1 MTTPTARWTAAV
13 SGMTCDACERHVT
26 NAVEAIGG
34 RDVSASWSEG
44 TATFNAAGIDE
55 AALGAAVRDA
65 GYELGEVRR
74 TGDLQP
80 VADGDDVEWDLAIIG
95 SGSAAF
101 AAAIKATEAGAR
113 VVVIEKGTP
122 GGTCVNVG
130 CVPSKALLV
139 AAEAHHRGR
148 SHAFAGV
155 AHIAGGQPDLA
166 AIVAQKDELV
176 GALRQAKYLDL
187 IDAYGFTL
195 RHGTARFIDA
205 DTISVDDEPL
215 RAANYLIATGARPAL
230 PPIEGL
236 DAVDYLTS
244 TSALELT
251 EVPARLAVVGA
262 NAIGLELGQAFAHL
276 GADVTFLDI
285 AERVAPFEEPE
296 ISGALTDVLVGDG
309 AHAVTGAQIK
319 RVSQAADGTVTIE
332 GDLADLGTTLTVD
345 RVLVATG
352 RAPNT
357 AELNLGSAGVDVDR
371 RGFVVVDEFL
381 RTTNTRVWAAGD
393 VTASPQFVYVSASEG
408 AIVADN
414 AISGAKR
421 STDYRTLPRVIF
433 TTPQLA
439 AVGLTEAQAAE
450 AGFDVMTSVLPI
462 AHVPRAIVNRD
473 TRGLIKLVADR
484 TTDRL
489 LGVHVLAEGAG
500 EVIQAGVYA
509 LMAGLTITEIAGAFH
524 PYLTMAEGLKLAA
537 QTFHRDVAKLSCCA
551 A

>member
-1 MTTPTARWTAAV
+1 MTTHTTRWTAEV
-13 SGMTCDACERHVT
+13 SGMTCDV
-26 NAVEAIGG
+26 
-34 RDVSASWSEG
+34 D
-44 TATFNAAGIDE
+44 
-55 AALGAAVRDA
+55 
-65 GYELGEVRR
+65 
-74 TGDLQP
+74 
-80 VADGDDVEWDLAIIG
+80 WDLAIIG

-113 VVVIEKGTP
+113 VVMIEQGTP
-122 GGTCVNVG
+122 GGTCVNIG

-148 SHAFAGV
+148 SHTCVGV
-155 AHIAGGQPDLA
+155 AHIAGDQPDLA

-187 IDAYGFTL
+187 IEIYGFTL
-195 RHGTARFIDA
+195 LHGTARFIDA
-205 DTISVDDEPL
+205 DTISVNDEPL
-215 RAANYLIATGARPAL
+215 QATNYLIATGARPAL
-230 PPIEGL
+230 PTIEGL
-236 DAVDYLTS
+236 DSVDYLTS
-244 TSALELT
+244 TSALDLT

-262 NAIGLELGQAFAHL
+262 NAIGLELGQAFSRL
-276 GADVTFLDI
+276 GADVTYLDI

-296 ISGALTDVLVGDG
+296 ISAALTDVLVDDG
-309 AHAVTGAQIK
+309 AHVVTGAQIK
-319 RVSQAADGTVTIE
+319 RINQTADGTITIE
-332 GDLADLGTTLTVD
+332 GNLADLGSTLTVD

-352 RAPNT
+352 RVPNT
-357 AELNLGSAGVDVDR
+357 AELNLQAAGVDIDR

-393 VTASPQFVYVSASEG
+393 VTGSPQFVYVAASQG
-408 AIVADN
+408 AIAADN
-414 AISGAKR
+414 AISDAGR

-433 TTPQLA
+433 TTPQVA
-439 AVGLTEAQAAE
+439 AVGLTEAQATE
-450 AGFDVMTSVLPI
+450 AGFDVITSVLSL

-500 EVIQAGVYA
+500 KVIQAGVYA

-524 PYLTMAEGLKLAA
+524 SYLTMAEGLKLASQA
-537 QTFHRDVAKLSCCA
+537 FHRDVGKLSCCA

>member
-1 MTTPTARWTAAV
+1 MTTPTARWAAEV
-13 SGMTCDACERHVT
+13 FGMTCDACERHVT
-26 NAVEAIGG
+26 NAVKATGG
-34 RDVSASWSEG
+34 SDVSASWREG

-65 GYELGEVRR
+65 GYELGAVRR

-80 VADGDDVEWDLAIIG
+80 VTDGGDLEWDLAIIG

-113 VVVIEKGTP
+113 VVMIEKGTP

-148 SHAFAGV
+148 SHAFAGI
-155 AHIAGGQPDLA
+155 AHIAEGQPDLA

-309 AHAVTGAQIK
+309 AHVVTGAQIK
-319 RVSQAADGTVTIE
+319 RMSQAADGTVTID
-332 GDLADLGTTLTVD
+332 GDLADLGSTLTVD

-357 AELNLGSAGVDVDR
+357 AELNLGPAGVDVDR

-393 VTASPQFVYVSASEG
+393 VTASPQFVYVSAFEG

-414 AISGAKR
+414 AISGAGR

-433 TTPQLA
+433 TTPQVA

-450 AGFDVMTSVLPI
+450 AGFDVIASVLPL
-462 AHVPRAIVNRD
+462 AHVPRAMVNRD

-500 EVIQAGVYA
+500 EVVQAGVYA
-509 LMAGLTITEIAGAFH
+509 LMAGLTITEVAGAFH
-524 PYLTMAEGLKLAA
+524 PYLTVAEGLKLAA

>member
-309 AHAVTGAQIK
+309 AARRHRRADQAGQSGRRRHRHDRRRPGRPGHDADRRPGAGRHGPGPEHRGAQPRLGRRGRRPARLRGGR
-319 RVSQAADGTVTIE
+319 RVPANHQHPS
-332 GDLADLGTTLTVD
+332 
-345 RVLVATG
+345 
-352 RAPNT
+352 
-357 AELNLGSAGVDVDR
+357 LGSR
-371 RGFVVVDEFL
+371 
-381 RTTNTRVWAAGD
+381 
-393 VTASPQFVYVSASEG
+393 
-408 AIVADN
+408 
-414 AISGAKR
+414 
-421 STDYRTLPRVIF
+421 
-433 TTPQLA
+433 
-439 AVGLTEAQAAE
+439 
-450 AGFDVMTSVLPI
+450 
-462 AHVPRAIVNRD
+462 
-473 TRGLIKLVADR
+473 
-484 TTDRL
+484 
-489 LGVHVLAEGAG
+489 
-500 EVIQAGVYA
+500 
-509 LMAGLTITEIAGAFH
+509 
-524 PYLTMAEGLKLAA
+524 
-537 QTFHRDVAKLSCCA
+537 
-551 A
+551 

>member
-1 MTTPTARWTAAV
+1 MTTANTVHWTAEV
-13 SGMTCDACERHVT
+13 SGMTCDGCERHV
-26 NAVEAIGG
+26 ARGVE
-34 RDVSASWSEG
+34 D
-44 TATFNAAGIDE
+44 AAHGV
-55 AALGAAVRDA
+55 AVRDA
-65 GYELGEVRR
+65 GYELGGLRR

-80 VADGDDVEWDLAIIG
+80 VNGGDDFDWDLAIIG

-113 VVVIEKGTP
+113 VVMIEKGTP

-139 AAEAHHRGR
+139 AAEAHHRGH
-148 SHAFAGV
+148 SHDFAGV
-155 AHIAGGQPDLA
+155 AHIAGGTPDLG

-187 IDAYGFTL
+187 IDTYGFTL
-195 RHGTARFIDA
+195 RHGTARFVDA
-205 DTISVDDEPL
+205 DTITVDDEPL
-215 RAANYLIATGARPAL
+215 RAANYLIATGAHPAL
-230 PPIEGL
+230 PPIEGF
-236 DAVDYLTS
+236 DTVDYLTS

-251 EVPARLAVVGA
+251 TVPARLAVVGA

-296 ISGALTDVLVGDG
+296 ISAALTEVLLGDG
-309 AHAVTGAQIK
+309 AHVVTGAQIK
-319 RVSQAADGTVTIE
+319 RFSQAADGTVTIE
-332 GDLADLGTTLTVD
+332 GDLANLGSTLTVD

-357 AELNLGSAGVDVDR
+357 AELNLEAAGVAVDR

-381 RTTNTRVWAAGD
+381 QTTNTRVWAVGD
-393 VTASPQFVYVSASEG
+393 VTASPQFVYVSAAEG
-408 AIVADN
+408 AIAADN
-414 AISGAKR
+414 AISGTGR
-421 STDYRTLPRVIF
+421 RTDYRTLPRVIF
-433 TTPQLA
+433 TTPQVA
-439 AVGLTEAQAAE
+439 AVGLTEARAVE
-450 AGFDVMTSVLPI
+450 AGFDVITSLLPL
-462 AHVPRAIVNRD
+462 AYVPRAIVNRD

-489 LGVHVLAEGAG
+489 LGAHVLAEGAG

-509 LMAGLTITEIAGAFH
+509 LMSGLTTTEIARAFH